1 MRRQRDRPPGLRARA
16 RPPAP
21 TRPPPA
27 PTQLAAAAGTATA
40 DVAAHAAPAI
50 SMTTSRDGSVT
61 DDDLAA
67 ARTVARGLEKNQRV
81 GDGGA
86 DQRDEVRAGAT
97 AATPARQ
104 RCRRAP

>member
-1 MRRQRDRPPGLRARA
+1 MKPPLG
-16 RPPAP
+16 
-21 TRPPPA
+21 
-27 PTQLAAAAGTATA
+27 AA
-40 DVAAHAAPAI
+40 
-50 SMTTSRDGSVT
+50 DGSHT
-61 DDDLAA
+61 EDDLAA
-67 ARTVARGLEKNQRV
+67 ARTVARGLEKNQSV